1 MARTRTRIRA
11 ADTPA
16 AARPTRGPAASTLDL
31 PPRLWSHQETAD
43 FLGLPPATLHYL
55 NSRRT
60 GPRSYKVGRHRRYDP
75 RDVLAWLALRASEA
89 R

>member
-1 MARTRTRIRA
+1 MTRTRIPAGPR
-11 ADTPA
+11 PA
-16 AARPTRGPAASTLDL
+16 AGTRTRVELTD
-31 PPRLWSHQETAD
+31 RLWSLQETAD

-75 RDVLAWLALRASEA
+75 RDVLAWLQLRASET